1 MVLIFPCNLLV
12 SKPFGKDYYICFKKG
27 HSYDKKINIFKWQ
40 RKKVVESFV
49 KELREKLGDDILDIR
64 LFGSK
69 ARGNFKKD
77 SDIDIFIL
85 VRNKGRI
92 RDEITDIAAD
102 YFFKTNL
109 PLAPVVYTLFEYNKN
124 KELGSFFFEN
134 IEKEG
139 IPLWAE

>member
-1 MVLIFPCNLLV
+1 LVKATIFVL
-12 SKPFGKDYYICFKKG
+12 KKVIAMIRKTTYL
-27 HSYDKKINIFKWQ
+27 SD
-40 RKKVVESFV
+40 REKKVVESFV

-139 IPLWAE
+139 IPL

>member
-1 MVLIFPCNLLV
+1 MGNEKVKKSFDYL
-12 SKPFGKDYYICFKKG
+12 SKTE
-27 HSYDKKINIFKWQ
+27 KKIIIA
-40 RKKVVESFV
+40 FV
-49 KELREKLGDDILDIR
+49 KELREKFGENILSVR

-69 ARGNFKKD
+69 VRGDFTRD

-85 VRNKGRI
+85 VREKKDV
-92 RDEITDIAAD
+92 RDKISDISYD

-109 PLAPVVYTLFEYNKN
+109 PLSTVVYSLFEYEKN

-139 IPLWAE
+139 IIL

>member
-1 MVLIFPCNLLV
+1 MIRKTTYL
-12 SKPFGKDYYICFKKG
+12 SD
-27 HSYDKKINIFKWQ
+27 
-40 RKKVVESFV
+40 REKKVVESFV